1 MLRMHEEITFEKL
14 NSINGSTVKT
24 YICLHIERMTTRSLN
39 ISKQTQPDCNHNIH
53 SLTNRASH
61 PKYNNVDNNVDCAV
75 VPSVS
80 RFYK

>member
-1 MLRMHEEITFEKL
+1 MLRMHEEITLEKL

-53 SLTNRASH
+53 SLTKISRASH
-61 PKYNNVDNNVDCAV
+61 PKYNNVDCAV